1 VESNLHT
8 GGDLRHCMG
17 PADYHRT
24 GGALVNHLETGCIVP
39 AMQSLFVGIL
49 SGSVAT
55 GLAFWMDLSE
65 PWALGVVCGCCAAL
79 WLFIGGI
86 QLWRLDV
93 FSVPYIAPEPVEAT
107 SSVVRVE
114 VVSEDHKWQFAEL
127 NATSGQ
133 IKELASG
140 LLAGA
145 AFSESAWCGS
155 NRPFSKSEFQAIRQE
170 FIKRGWARWRV
181 ANVPSQGLTV
191 TAPGFAV
198 CRSLAQ
204 NER

>member
-1 VESNLHT
+1 
-8 GGDLRHCMG
+8 MG

-114 VVSEDHKWQFAEL
+114 VVSDNQMQIADLPGTPKQLQEL
-127 NATSGQ
+127 ST
-133 IKELASG
+133 G
-140 LLAGA
+140 LLSNV
-145 AFSESAWCGS
+145 AFSEAAWTGS
-155 NRPFSKSEFQAIRQE
+155 NRPFSRAQFQSVRAEFL
-170 FIKRGWARWRV
+170 KRGWLYQRNPEF
-181 ANVPSQGLTV
+181 ANQGYDLSP
-191 TAPGFAV
+191 AGKAV
-198 CRSLAQ
+198 CRQLALK
-204 NER
+204 